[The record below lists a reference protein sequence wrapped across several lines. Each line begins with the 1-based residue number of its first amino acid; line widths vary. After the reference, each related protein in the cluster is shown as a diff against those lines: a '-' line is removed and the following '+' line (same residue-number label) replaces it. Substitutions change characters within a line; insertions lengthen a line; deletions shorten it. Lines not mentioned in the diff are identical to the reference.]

1 LVVSEQQP
9 ITPVQEA
16 LVRLCAILT
25 LAALAA
31 VVLPVHATT
40 HNVDVGGG
48 GDFVDIWGALTASV
62 TGDTILVAPG
72 TYTGFQNKGLNP
84 NGKNIVFLAGGDGG
98 IPVTIDC
105 EGAERA
111 FLFESGEGDST
122 LVRGFTIV
130 NGADIGGGGITAS
143 SASPTIED
151 CTFLDCY
158 SALSGGALFLDMST
172 STVSSCVF
180 RGNTA
185 GSSGGA
191 VYAYQTGVTFTGCLF
206 DENTA
211 TGGGGALYLNSG
223 SETALLCTFVENN
236 LDQILV
242 YGSDSDVSISN
253 CVIANGT
260 EGRSVGINAA
270 GVAMVTHCVLFGN
283 AGGDTPECEHVDNI
297 YYDPLFCDDT
307 MDDYT
312 LCDDSFAI
320 DYNNMYHEQ
329 IGAYE
334 SGCPPCD
341 TAVEEVT
348 WGAVKA
354 LFR

>member
-1 LVVSEQQP
+1 M
-9 ITPVQEA
+9 
-16 LVRLCAILT
+16 RLCAILT

-31 VVLPVHATT
+31 IVLPVHATI
-40 HNVDVGGG
+40 HDVDVGGG

-72 TYTGFQNKGLNP
+72 TYTGLQNKSLNP
-84 NGKNIVFLAGGDGG
+84 SGKNIVFLAGGDGST
-98 IPVTIDC
+98 PVTIDC
-105 EGAERA
+105 EGEWRA
-111 FLFESGEGDST
+111 FVFQSGEDAST
-122 LVRGFTIV
+122 LVRGFTII
-130 NGADIGGGGITAS
+130 NGDETGGGGIKAS
-143 SASPTIED
+143 GASPTIED
-151 CTFLDCY
+151 CTFLDCDGGT
-158 SALSGGALFLDMST
+158 SGGALYLYAST
-172 STVSSCVF
+172 STVSGCIF

-185 GSSGGA
+185 SASGGA
-191 VYAYQTGVTFTGCLF
+191 VYTYQTGATVTGCLF
-206 DENTA
+206 DENTVTGG
-211 TGGGGALYLNSG
+211 TGGGSALYFNSG
-223 SETALLCTFVENN
+223 SEAVSLCTFVENN

-242 YGSDSDVSISN
+242 YSSGSDVSISN
-253 CVIANGT
+253 CVIANST

-307 MDDYT
+307 IDDYT
-312 LCDDSFAI
+312 LCDDSFAVW
-320 DYNNMYHEQ
+320 YNNAWAEQ

-334 SGCPPCD
+334 SGCPPCG